1 MCKNNGSGSGK
12 LDNSESVELEELRK
26 KVHILESLC
35 LPEKFKSA
43 WEYGLSSGIFAGK
56 NLTDELKA
64 ELYAEDLQSIIEDT
78 LDNLEKENNGEF
90 NENN

>member
-1 MCKNNGSGSGK
+1 LCKNSDNCK
-12 LDNSESVELEELRK
+12 LNNSERIELEELRK

-43 WEYGLSSGIFAGK
+43 WEYGLSSGIYAGK
-56 NLTDELKA
+56 DLTDELKA

-78 LDNLEKENNGEF
+78 LDNLEKENDGESE
-90 NENN
+90 EN